1 MSKKPL
7 AYQLVVIGTARIR
20 GEAMKI
26 RQLKI
31 LNFRGICKLEWDLP
45 NEKTFC
51 LIGKG
56 DSTKTTVLEAIRC
69 VFSPQWN
76 HAFNDSDFH

>member
-1 MSKKPL
+1 
-7 AYQLVVIGTARIR
+7 
-20 GEAMKI
+20 MKI